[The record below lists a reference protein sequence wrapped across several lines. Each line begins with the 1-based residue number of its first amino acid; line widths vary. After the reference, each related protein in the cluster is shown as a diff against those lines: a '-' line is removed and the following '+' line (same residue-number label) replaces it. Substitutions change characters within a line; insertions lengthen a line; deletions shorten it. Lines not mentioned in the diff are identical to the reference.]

1 MLWNALIPE
10 SWNALIPDAWY
21 GWECSGML
29 WLGMLRS
36 PIPCLLRHRRA
47 VRAARPHWPVANV
60 IPSCG
65 QAGYAP
71 QLSSACN
78 LQGALCLKRACL
90 NDVGLHYTCFGKS
103 ALMHSASCLAWNALE
118 CDGIPEWF
126 AMLWLPWLQ
135 NSCENA
141 HCFFKGVDFSGEC
154 NRMHPARE
162 CRQYSYISG
171 MLRHALDCFWFWVVG
186 SVGRHVRVSQNSV
199 ECFGQVMLPLGVA
212 IYKAITPIFG
222 MPRLECQ
229 ALECQDSGH
238 QVTKTPQEPMLAWTL
253 HAGPTKPCG
262 TS

>member
-1 MLWNALIPE
+1 M
-10 SWNALIPDAWY
+10 
-21 GWECSGML
+21 
-29 WLGMLRS
+29 
-36 PIPCLLRHRRA
+36 
-47 VRAARPHWPVANV
+47 
-60 IPSCG
+60 
-65 QAGYAP
+65 
-71 QLSSACN
+71 
-78 LQGALCLKRACL
+78 KRACL

-141 HCFFKGVDFSGEC
+141 HCLFKGVDVSGEC
-154 NRMHPARE
+154 NRMHPTRE

-171 MLRHALDCFWFWVVG
+171 MLGHALDCFWFWVVG
-186 SVGRHVRVSQNSV
+186 SAGRHVRVSQNSV

-238 QVTKTPQEPMLAWTL
+238 QSLKRPKNPCWLGPCTL
-253 HAGPTKPCG
+253 GPPSHVVRPEWATASPPACYFPLLWSSKIGIAHEALEVAGYWRPLFCWCTVLGIGG
-262 TS
+262 TALLRHLSNLECLDC